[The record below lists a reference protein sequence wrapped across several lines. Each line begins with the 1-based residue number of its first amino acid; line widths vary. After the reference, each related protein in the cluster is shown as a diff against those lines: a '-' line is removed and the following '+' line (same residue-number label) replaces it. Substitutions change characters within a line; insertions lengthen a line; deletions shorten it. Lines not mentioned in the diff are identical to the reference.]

1 MECSKKSKKDAIK
14 FLSSVI
20 SIDFVDFV
28 DLTMDDVKN
37 LPIET
42 RLCIES
48 LVVIE
53 KTLKNGNVIKTVKI
67 KMLNKIKAI
76 ELLAKQIGFYEIE
89 KQK

>member
-1 MECSKKSKKDAIK
+1 MECSEKSKKDAIK

-20 SIDFVDFV
+20 SVDVVDFV

-48 LVVIE
+48 FDVVE
-53 KTLKNGNVIKTVKI
+53 KTFKNGNTKKTIKI
-67 KMLNKIKAI
+67 KILNKVKAI
-76 ELLAKQIGFYEIE
+76 ELLAKRIGFYEIE